1 MPLPFPEVCRHGS
14 DDFRRDAA
22 LKCGVNGIVLVL
34 NFLHLGQPS
43 VAPDILRL
51 GQKLSKR
58 QWESVALLKRFLQS
72 WIDAD
77 VVDPI
82 SMGRSA
88 AKIESIEEAI
98 VSLEASAKSFVD
110 QAHDGYLHGRFDVP
124 TFASP
129 SGDPGVVVGTSS
141 TTSFSTFKKIEPDR
155 LQFVGF
161 PTFDPRPFLDKRG
174 REVFEHPLQTCLD
187 ADSFDGPV
195 PLVKMHCSRESKVK
209 LFELLDKSN
218 RLSLHTSVD
227 VRPNFCSGMFSV
239 LKSLDRDRLIMDS
252 RPPNCL
258 EVPLQRWI
266 RSLASGESL
275 VQICLGDKEVIRCSG
290 NDVQDYYHMFA
301 VSEERCR
308 RNILVGPLDPSE
320 LRHLRCYRSEFDE
333 ATAVWGALA
342 TLAMGD
348 SHAVEVAQT
357 CHVGLTLAAGATDG
371 TNLLNLAGFHPRSKD
386 LVGIII
392 DDFVSISVV
401 DRDAATLSPS
411 CHLADLMDDKYS
423 EVGLISH
430 KEKGFRDSLQSSF
443 WGIDLDGDSGTI
455 RGSLKRAI
463 PLFGLLLRVSKLGY
477 ASVGLLQILSGSVV
491 ALFLFRRRFL
501 STMHFIFQT
510 CNGRKE
516 TDIIRLSGR
525 LRAELL
531 VLACL
536 LPVSASNSRAKVQD
550 RIIATDA
557 SNHFE
562 AAVVA
567 KAPLEVCKELHRYSL
582 RKPVWSRLLPPGK
595 AWERSHGILALEDE
609 VPEGVEPYKSNPLWE
624 TAA

>member
-1 MPLPFPEVCRHGS
+1 M
-14 DDFRRDAA
+14 
-22 LKCGVNGIVLVL
+22 
-34 NFLHLGQPS
+34 
-43 VAPDILRL
+43 
-51 GQKLSKR
+51 
-58 QWESVALLKRFLQS
+58 
-72 WIDAD
+72 
-77 VVDPI
+77 
-82 SMGRSA
+82 
-88 AKIESIEEAI
+88 
-98 VSLEASAKSFVD
+98 
-110 QAHDGYLHGRFDVP
+110 
-124 TFASP
+124 
-129 SGDPGVVVGTSS
+129 
-141 TTSFSTFKKIEPDR
+141 
-155 LQFVGF
+155 
-161 PTFDPRPFLDKRG
+161 
-174 REVFEHPLQTCLD
+174 
-187 ADSFDGPV
+187 
-195 PLVKMHCSRESKVK
+195 
-209 LFELLDKSN
+209 
-218 RLSLHTSVD
+218 
-227 VRPNFCSGMFSV
+227 
-239 LKSLDRDRLIMDS
+239 
-252 RPPNCL
+252 
-258 EVPLQRWI
+258 
-266 RSLASGESL
+266 
-275 VQICLGDKEVIRCSG
+275 QICLGDNEVIRCSG
-290 NDVQDYYHMFA
+290 NDVRDYYHMFA

-333 ATAVWGALA
+333 ATALWGALA

-357 CHVGLTLAAGATDG
+357 CHVGLALAAGATDG
-371 TNLLNLAGFHPRSKD
+371 TNLLNLAGFHPRSKN

-443 WGIDLDGDSGTI
+443 WGVDLNGDTGTV

-501 STMHFIFQT
+501 STMHFIFQA

-531 VLACL
+531 ILACL
-536 LPVSASNSRAKVQD
+536 LPVSASNLRAKVQD
-550 RIIATDA
+550 RVVATDA

-595 AWERSHGILALEDE
+595 AWERSHGILAPEDE

-624 TAA
+624 TAAQCLNYKFLFCHQVGRPRHINVGEVRALLTAERKLGKQEMSCRDIFGLDSQVGLGCLVKGRSSSVAINKELSKSVGDMVIFDHYSSCTMKPPRIPPMILRDLFL